1 MKLKL
6 DVSDVNFVVSLAPVA
21 KEYDGKHQTDKDG
34 SLKWTTE
41 LIAIGAAEDE
51 GASVVKVVT
60 IGEKPNLT
68 KNTPVS
74 VVDLEAVPWVSKQGT
89 LGTAF
94 RAAAI
99 HPLKTAAK

>member
-6 DVSDVNFVVSLAPVA
+6 DVSDVTFVVSLAPVA
-21 KEYDGKHQTDKDG
+21 KEYDGKHQTLKDG

-41 LIAIGAAEDE
+41 LVALGTSDDE

-60 IGEKPNLT
+60 AGEKPNLP
-68 KNTPVS
+68 KGAPVT
-74 VVDLEAVPWVSKQGT
+74 VVDLEAVPWVSKQGV

-99 HPLKTAAK
+99 HLAKAGK

>member
-6 DVSDVNFVVSLAPVA
+6 DVSDVTFVVSLAPVA
-21 KEYDGKHQTDKDG
+21 KEYDGKHQVDKDG

-41 LIAIGAAEDE
+41 LIALGTAEDE

-60 IGEKPNLT
+60 VGEKPNLT
-68 KNTPVS
+68 KSAPVQ
-74 VVDLEAVPWVSKQGT
+74 VVDLEAIPWVSKQGT
-89 LGTAF
+89 IGTAY

-99 HPLKTAAK
+99 HPVKTGK